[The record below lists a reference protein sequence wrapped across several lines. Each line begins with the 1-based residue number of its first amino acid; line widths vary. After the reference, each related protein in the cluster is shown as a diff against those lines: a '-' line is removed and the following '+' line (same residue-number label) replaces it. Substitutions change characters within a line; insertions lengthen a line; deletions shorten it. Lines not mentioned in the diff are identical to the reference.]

1 MPAVAETYQ
10 VKRLLSDLLV
20 AAGGGGGGERDTAMK
35 KKRRR
40 CVRFFDEDDDD
51 NLEEDARC
59 CSCDEFAACSRRGG
73 GGGEDEY
80 EDEDEAEDE
89 GGGVNFVLSVGE
101 DGEWDYT
108 IRGAVAPPPPPTGER
123 AKTSRPSSPFAI
135 CDRSLCEELYPSSS
149 SSSSSFL
156 DGGID
161 GDEQQSET
169 AWSRSSSTPP
179 SGDDDDGLGN
189 NLRIYVD
196 YDAASSDDV
205 MPPLITPPS
214 SPRRIR
220 TMSVDGLTTEV
231 ATICEWPS
239 NLAVDNAI
247 TASLELVPY
256 DSREAAMR
264 TRRMSAVGP

>member
-1 MPAVAETYQ
+1 V
-10 VKRLLSDLLV
+10 D
-20 AAGGGGGGERDTAMK
+20 
-35 KKRRR
+35 
-40 CVRFFDEDDDD
+40 
-51 NLEEDARC
+51 
-59 CSCDEFAACSRRGG
+59 
-73 GGGEDEY
+73 
-80 EDEDEAEDE
+80 
-89 GGGVNFVLSVGE
+89 FVLSVGE

-108 IRGAVAPPPPPTGER
+108 IRGAVAPPPPTGER
-123 AKTSRPSSPFAI
+123 AEASRPSSPLAI

-149 SSSSSFL
+149 SSSSSSFL

-161 GDEQQSET
+161 EDEDEQQSE
-169 AWSRSSSTPP
+169 AARSRSSTSPP
-179 SGDDDDGLGN
+179 GNDDDGLGN
-189 NLRIYVD
+189 NLRIHVD
-196 YDAASSDDV
+196 YDASSDDI

-220 TMSVDGLTTEV
+220 TMSMDGATTEM

-256 DSREAAMR
+256 DSQEAAMR

>member
-1 MPAVAETYQ
+1 MPTVAETYQ
-10 VKRLLSDLLV
+10 VKRHLSDLLV
-20 AAGGGGGGERDTAMK
+20 AAGGGGGSERETAMK
-35 KKRRR
+35 KSRRS
-40 CVRFFDEDDDD
+40 VRFFDYDDAD
-51 NLEEDARC
+51 LE
-59 CSCDEFAACSRRGG
+59 ACSRRGEEG
-73 GGGEDEY
+73 W
-80 EDEDEAEDE
+80 EDEAEEEEEVD
-89 GGGVNFVLSVGE
+89 FVLSIGE

-108 IRGAVAPPPPPTGER
+108 IKEAVAPPPPTGER

-156 DGGID
+156 
-161 GDEQQSET
+161 ET
-169 AWSRSSSTPP
+169 AWSRSSTSS
-179 SGDDDDGLGN
+179 SGNDDGLGN

-196 YDAASSDDV
+196 ASSDDI

-220 TMSVDGLTTEV
+220 TMSIDGVTTEM

-256 DSREAAMR
+256 DSQEAAMR